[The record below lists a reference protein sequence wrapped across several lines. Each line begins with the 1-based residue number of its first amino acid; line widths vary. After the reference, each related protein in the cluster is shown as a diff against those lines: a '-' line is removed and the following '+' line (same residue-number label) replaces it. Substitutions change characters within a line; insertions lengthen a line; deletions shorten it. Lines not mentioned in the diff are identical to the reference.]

1 MSQQTRIES
10 LVQRLAAEFKNVYG
24 RIGGLEQF
32 STTDKTS
39 LVSAVNE
46 LRNQINTVA
55 AVQVIDDANPA
66 SLTTT
71 FSASRITGLLG
82 DLKAEIL
89 GGADAAYDTLLEIQ
103 QALQTGDTATQALL
117 DAVNKRV
124 RFDEAQS
131 LTAEAQAIARSNIGA
146 VAVADIGNT
155 EFDFVV
161 AFETAL
167 AA

>member
-1 MSQQTRIES
+1 MSQQTRLES
-10 LVQRLAAEFKNVYG
+10 LVQRLAAEFKTVYG
-24 RIGGLEQF
+24 RIGTLGNL

-39 LVSAVNE
+39 LVSAINE
-46 LRNQINTVA
+46 LRNQIDTVA
-55 AVQVIDDANPA
+55 AVQVIDDASPA

-103 QALQTGDTATQALL
+103 QALQSGDTATQALL

-124 RFDEAQS
+124 RYDAAQT
-131 LTAEAQAIARSNIGA
+131 LTADEQAQARSNIGA
-146 VAVADIGNT
+146 VAAGDIGNT
-155 EFDFVV
+155 DFDFVA
-161 AFETAL
+161 AFEAAL
-167 AA
+167 V